1 MKFTQKDPLIEVS
14 PVRKANRIITD
25 YKSTVHLL
33 SKIKLFS
40 EHRLVREIILIFLF
54 EQWKLEKKSEQNFK
68 INRFNRNQTTL

>member
-1 MKFTQKDPLIEVS
+1 MKFTQKDPLMEVS
-14 PVRKANRIITD
+14 PVRKANQIITD

-54 EQWKLEKKSEQNFK
+54 EQWKLEKKIRTKFQN
-68 INRFNRNQTTL
+68 